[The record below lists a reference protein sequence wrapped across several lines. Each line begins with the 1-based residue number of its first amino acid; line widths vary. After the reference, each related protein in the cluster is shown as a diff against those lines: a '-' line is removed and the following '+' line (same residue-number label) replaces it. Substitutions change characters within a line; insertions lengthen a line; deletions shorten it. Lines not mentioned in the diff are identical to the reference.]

1 MLKFNPLLQIND
13 GFDGKTKDEYVMIHY
28 FLKTKTE
35 TWKAWNLLTIY
46 IHLRCTQAAIYK
58 KVERGQKI
66 PKWSLLKLKLGQ
78 LARNIVKFLL
88 F

>member
-35 TWKAWNLLTIY
+35 T
-46 IHLRCTQAAIYK
+46 
-58 KVERGQKI
+58 
-66 PKWSLLKLKLGQ
+66 
-78 LARNIVKFLL
+78 
-88 F
+88 